1 MIDICDGPLPV
12 EQLARAVE
20 SPRHGAV
27 VTFLGVVR
35 GNSRGHSID
44 YLEYQAYR
52 PMALRE
58 MANIAQELRERWDV
72 PCAMAHRVGRLEVGE
87 ASIAIAVASPH
98 RGVAF
103 EACHYAIDRV
113 KETVP
118 IWKKEVT
125 TDGSWWVED
134 PHLVEDPHNAAVSQQ
149 GAVVD
154 R

>member
-1 MIDICDGPLPV
+1 MIEIFDGPLPV
-12 EQLARAVE
+12 DAVVRAVE
-20 SPRHGAV
+20 GPENGAV

-35 GNSRGHSID
+35 NRSQGRSIE

-52 PMALRE
+52 AMAIRQMETVAQDVQARWGLR
-58 MANIAQELRERWDV
+58 
-72 PCAMAHRVGRLEVGE
+72 CAMAHRVGRLEIGE
-87 ASIAIAVASPH
+87 ASIIIAVASPH
-98 RGVAF
+98 RAQAF

-134 PHLVEDPHNAAVSQQ
+134 PFATIVQ
-149 GAVVD
+149 
-154 R
+154 